1 MLNHKNNDIIPI
13 SDLFGDNF
21 MIPTYQRGYRWTRA
35 QIEDLLNDLKEFAEP
50 GNNKGG
56 YYCLQ
61 PLVVR
66 EDNNV
71 YRVIDGQQRLT
82 TIWILLLC
90 LGNKEDN
97 NGITFHLRYERN
109 DKLIEISNISFCDY
123 KPYDG
128 EPLLRSNINKK
139 AIQNWNEYVESQFHV
154 FSQTEGNNNVESFH
168 LFASW
173 LFINNWLKDN
183 IDVVSKSIFKDIC
196 VIWHEVKGGLE
207 EEIKAFQN
215 LNSGKIPL
223 TNAELIKALFLSSYG
238 SQKGGNQLRQE
249 LIAEEFDMVERKLRQ
264 DDFWYFLNERGEK
277 PTSCISFIFNLMQEL
292 DDNRLYE
299 GQDLR
304 NYLFFRDK
312 INSLKSAS
320 ETWEQVMDIFHIF
333 EGWYDNPEIY
343 NLIGFL
349 RAKNNRSIK
358 VIFEAYL
365 RCKTIDEF
373 RNYLLY
379 RCLDTISWYDEK
391 LKKQR
396 EEDFIAYLKNNFRF
410 DENKERAWNL
420 LLLINV
426 LTLNFESS
434 DGKDHK
440 KTISKFSFS
449 DFHNCEWNIEHIS
462 PQNPVRSSDM
472 IFPSV
477 DEASLSPIG
486 AKLRDIEDERVKNK
500 IDPYVA
506 VLTDSIMEI
515 SNLTFLT
522 DHINKSIG
530 NKSYDEKRDCVIL
543 KQSQGFYLLPSSLMI
558 FTKGY
563 TNRETQKKELEEK
576 KNNYWSNYDREVY
589 LDKIRHILENKY
601 LNNAEKLKE
610 TEPVRILDS
619 FTPVFSY
626 TSGRELASK
635 DETEKQS
642 LDYLTYSEL
651 TDRNDYI
658 VIPKIQRD
666 YAQGRK
672 KSEDP
677 RAAIIRAKLLSDI
690 FEMDSLG
697 LDFQIVFGSEE
708 IRQEITED
716 NKDVR
721 VFIPIDGQQRLTTL
735 YLLSLYRDKI
745 NGIASNVKFIYETR
759 KAASDFCVDVVNNE
773 WNDFPERS
781 PKESITMS
789 TWFQPY
795 WLNDPTVNSILRML
809 DEIHKMYCEKGIYP
823 DLEKIHFS
831 YFDLGLSLKSDE
843 IYLKMNTRGKELTQ
857 FENLKAAIEKEFGND
872 VPKIWKD
879 KIDSAWQDM
888 FWHENYPTRIPDS
901 RILRIIANLL
911 FVKLCC
917 NDNLSGLKSLDGQ
930 SIKACIE
937 NTESYKL
944 LACIYDLWTFSEKAK
959 KKEYIS
965 TVPFIEAFKILGV
978 EDTFEYLISI
988 FKGIDNNYIITP
1000 YWEYSGSG
1008 ILDQNYSQRAAMYGA
1023 TLYLQK
1029 LKCNSEDFN
1038 KVSYTEWMR
1047 FVWNISANDVEDF
1060 QGFYRACRLFDKM
1073 ALKGA
1078 LKDVFKVLKSED
1090 SKQFSGTDQFK
1101 EERTKAKVGNN
1112 ERLLSLVKTAEK
1124 HSFFH
1129 GTIRFLFDS
1138 TQNDIWVDF
1147 EVKANNL
1154 CYLIPVNEDQR
1165 HTVEILMKYLSDD
1178 ELKDV
1183 FQKYYVN
1190 NKDNN
1195 LRDIFL
1201 YSRINDKL
1209 SLFFKRKARTVPLSA
1224 LQQQLIALAPRHR
1237 DYYIINNWSGA
1248 HGLYPCV
1255 LTKTS
1260 TQSWYFATQCFPLD
1274 DKTYLN
1280 LEKFLKEEPFS
1291 PEIADW
1297 FKKDEYLVGV
1307 EINFKYRTQK
1317 FRYYNQNHTIRLMGS
1332 QNNKLYSDIENVTFI
1347 GVAEDETKDSLTK
1360 KLDKLVDYS
1369 ETLKSQYLSQIYNF
1383 IASLGEIPK
1392 IVGFDSE
1399 LKSDME
1405 TAINESKNYNWVSIE
1420 VIRKNFG
1427 IAFTIDNH
1435 HQVEIGLRL
1444 LPGENKKKSISIH
1457 RPNTAKTYSNKNHYW
1472 FYVYSE
1478 NQFNQEALKTELE
1491 TLIKQYTE

>member
-1 MLNHKNNDIIPI
+1 MSNHKNNDIILI

-35 QIEDLLNDLKEFAEP
+35 QIEDLLNDLREFAEP
-50 GNNKGG
+50 RNNNGG

-66 EDNNV
+66 EDNHV

-90 LGNKEDN
+90 LGNKDTNRE
-97 NGITFHLRYERN
+97 TFRLRYERN
-109 DKLIEISNISFCDY
+109 DKLSEISTISFCDY
-123 KPYDG
+123 ESYNGD
-128 EPLLRSNINKK
+128 PLLKNNINKK
-139 AIQNWNEYVESQFHV
+139 AIQKWNEYVERQFLI
-154 FSQTEGNNNVESFH
+154 FSKTEGNNNVESFH

-183 IDVVSKSIFKDIC
+183 IDAIPKHLFKDIC
-196 VIWHEVKGGLE
+196 VIWHEVKGIE

-238 SQKGGNQLRQE
+238 AQNGGNQLRQE
-249 LIAEEFDMVERKLRQ
+249 LIAEEFDMVERQLRR

-320 ETWEQVMDIFHIF
+320 KTWEQVMDIFHIL
-333 EGWYDNPEIY
+333 EGWYNNPEIY

-365 RCKTIDEF
+365 KCKTIDEF

-379 RCLDTISWYDEK
+379 RCLETISWDDEK

-426 LTLNFESS
+426 LTLNMESTE
-434 DGKDHK
+434 GKDHK
-440 KTISKFSFS
+440 RTISKFAFS

-462 PQNPVRSSDM
+462 PQNPVRSSAM
-472 IFPSV
+472 TFPSV
-477 DEASLSPIG
+477 EEVSLPPIG
-486 AKLRDIEDERVKNK
+486 AKLRDIEDERIKREIN
-500 IDPYVA
+500 PYVA
-506 VLTDSIMEI
+506 VFTDSIMEI

-530 NKSYDEKRDCVIL
+530 NKNYDEKRDCVIL
-543 KQSQGFYLLPSSLMI
+543 KQSQGFYLPPSSLMI

-563 TNRETQKKELEEK
+563 TTRENQEKELKDK
-576 KNNYWSNYDREVY
+576 KNNYWSDYDREAY
-589 LDKIRHILENKY
+589 LHKIKDILENQY
-601 LNNAEKLKE
+601 LNNAENLKE
-610 TEPVRILDS
+610 TASIRVQES
-619 FTPVFSY
+619 NTPVFSS
-626 TSGRELASK
+626 TSGSEITSVEDAER
-635 DETEKQS
+635 QS
-642 LDYLTYSEL
+642 LDKLNYSAL
-651 TDRNDYI
+651 IDRTDYI
-658 VIPKIQRD
+658 IIPKIQRD

-677 RAAIIRAKLLSDI
+677 RAAIIRAKLLRDI
-690 FEMDSLG
+690 FEMDGFG

-708 IRQEITED
+708 LRQEITED

-721 VFIPIDGQQRLTTL
+721 IFIPIDGQQRLTTL

-745 NGIASNVKFIYETR
+745 NGIASKVKFIYETR

-773 WNDFPERS
+773 WHDFPERS
-781 PKESITMS
+781 PKESIIAS

-795 WLNDPTVNSILRML
+795 WLNDPTVDSILRML
-809 DEIHKMYCEKGIYP
+809 DEIHKMYSEKGALP
-823 DLEKIHFS
+823 DIEKIYFS
-831 YFDLGLSLKSDE
+831 YFDLGLSFKSDE

-857 FENLKAAIEKEFGND
+857 FENLKAAIEKEFGNN
-872 VPKIWKD
+872 VPQIWKN
-879 KIDSAWQDM
+879 KIDSTWQDM
-888 FWHENYPTRIPDS
+888 FWQAICPTRIPDS
-901 RILRIIANLL
+901 RILRIVANLL
-911 FVKLCC
+911 FVKLC
-917 NDNLSGLKSLDGQ
+917 DDASLSDLSSFDKQ
-930 SIKACIE
+930 SIKGYMENSELYNRLSCIF
-937 NTESYKL
+937 
-944 LACIYDLWTFSEKAK
+944 DLWGIAEKVK
-959 KKEYIS
+959 KNEYIS
-965 TVPFIEAFKILGV
+965 TLTFIEAFKILGV
-978 EDTFEYLISI
+978 QDTFVYLIAI
-988 FKGIDNNYIITP
+988 FDGIENRFNVTP
-1000 YWEYSGSG
+1000 HWEYSGSV

-1029 LKCNSEDFN
+1029 SKCNSWALN
-1038 KVSYTEWMR
+1038 KDNYTEWMR

-1060 QGFYRACRLFDKM
+1060 QSFYRACRLFDKM

-1078 LKDVFKVLKSED
+1078 LDDVLTVLQSED

-1101 EERTKAKVGNN
+1101 EERIKATIKNN
-1112 ERLLSLVKTAEK
+1112 GRLFSNVKTAEK

-1129 GTIRFLFDS
+1129 GTIRFLFDY
-1138 TQNDIWVDF
+1138 TQTDIWADF
-1147 EVKANNL
+1147 EVKVNNL
-1154 CYLIPVNEDQR
+1154 CHLIPVKEDKR
-1165 HTVEILMKYLSDD
+1165 HTVEYLMEYLSDD

-1183 FQKYYVN
+1183 FSKYYVN

-1201 YSRINDKL
+1201 YSKISDKL
-1209 SLFFKRKARTVPLSA
+1209 TLFFKQNAITEPLTT

-1237 DYYIINNWSGA
+1237 DYYIINNWRGA

-1274 DKTYLN
+1274 DKIYIN
-1280 LEKFLKEEPFS
+1280 LEKLLKEEPFI

-1297 FKKDEYLVGV
+1297 FKEDKYLVGV
-1307 EINFKYRTQK
+1307 EINFKYRTQR
-1317 FRYYNQNHTIRLMGS
+1317 FRYFNQNHTIRLMGS
-1332 QNNKLYSDIENVTFI
+1332 QSNKLYNDIENLTYIEVS
-1347 GVAEDETKDSLTK
+1347 EDETQEILTK
-1360 KLDKLVDYS
+1360 KLDRLVDYS
-1369 ETLKSQYLSQIYNF
+1369 VNLKSQYLSQIFDF
-1383 IASLGEIPK
+1383 IVTLGATPVIT
-1392 IVGFDSE
+1392 GFDNE
-1399 LKSDME
+1399 LKTDAE
-1405 TAINESKNYNWVSIE
+1405 TSINEINSYNWVSVE
-1420 VIRKNFG
+1420 VIRGNFA

-1435 HQVEIGLRL
+1435 HKVEIGLRI
-1444 LPGENKKKSISIH
+1444 LPGENKKKSMSIH
-1457 RPNTAKTYSNKNHYW
+1457 RPDTAKPYSNKNNYW

-1478 NQFNQEALKTELE
+1478 NQFNQETIQTELE
-1491 TLIKQYTE
+1491 LLMNQYTE

>member
-1 MLNHKNNDIIPI
+1 MSNHKNNNIIPI
-13 SDLFGDNF
+13 SDLFGENF

-35 QIEDLLNDLKEFAEP
+35 QIEDLLNDLKEFAESS
-50 GNNKGG
+50 NNGG

-66 EDNNV
+66 EENKA

-90 LGNKEDN
+90 LDNKEN
-97 NGITFHLRYERN
+97 NRETFRLRYERN
-109 DKLIEISNISFCDY
+109 DKLSKISNIGFGDFEPY
-123 KPYDG
+123 KGD
-128 EPLLRSNINKK
+128 LLLKNNINKK
-139 AIQNWNEYVESQFHV
+139 AIQKWNEYVERQFHV
-154 FSQTEGNNNVESFH
+154 FSKTEGNNNVESFH
-168 LFASW
+168 LLASW

-183 IDVVSKSIFKDIC
+183 IDVVSKHLFKDIC
-196 VIWHEVKGGLE
+196 VIWHEVKGIE

-238 SQKGGNQLRQE
+238 VQNGGNQLRQE
-249 LIAEEFDMVERKLRQ
+249 LIAEEFDMVERQLRR

-312 INSLKSAS
+312 IDSLKSAS
-320 ETWEQVMDIFHIF
+320 KTWEQVMDIFHTL
-333 EGWYDNPEIY
+333 EGWYNNPEIY

-358 VIFEAYL
+358 VIYEAYL
-365 RCKTIDEF
+365 KCKTIDEF

-379 RCLDTISWYDEK
+379 RCLETISWYDDK
-391 LKKQR
+391 LKEHR
-396 EEDFIAYLKNNFRF
+396 EEDFIAYLKKNFRF

-426 LTLNFESS
+426 LTLNLESPE
-434 DGKDHK
+434 GKDHK
-440 KTISKFSFS
+440 RTISKFAFS

-462 PQNPVRSSDM
+462 PQNPVRSSAM
-472 IFPSV
+472 AFPSV
-477 DEASLSPIG
+477 DEAYLPPIG
-486 AKLRDIEDERVKNK
+486 AKLRDIDDERLKNK

-530 NKSYDEKRDCVIL
+530 NKNYDEKRDCVIL
-543 KQSQGFYLLPSSLMI
+543 KQSQGFYLPPSSLMI

-563 TNRETQKKELEEK
+563 TTRENQEKEIKDK
-576 KNNYWSNYDREVY
+576 KNNYWSDYDREAY
-589 LDKIRHILENKY
+589 LHKIKDILENEY
-601 LNNAEKLKE
+601 LNNAKDLKE
-610 TEPVRILDS
+610 TASIRIQES
-619 FTPVFSY
+619 NTPVFNS
-626 TSGRELASK
+626 TSGSEITSEE
-635 DETEKQS
+635 DVEKQS
-642 LDYLTYSEL
+642 WDKLTYSAL
-651 TDRNDYI
+651 TDRTDFI
-658 VIPKIQRD
+658 IIPKIQRD

-672 KSEDP
+672 ESEDP
-677 RAAIIRAKLLSDI
+677 RAAIVREKLLDDI
-690 FEMDSLG
+690 FGMDNFG

-745 NGIASNVKFIYETR
+745 NGNASKVKFIYETR

-773 WNDFPERS
+773 WYDFPERS
-781 PKESITMS
+781 PKESIIAS

-795 WLNDPTVNSILRML
+795 WLNDPTVDSILRML
-809 DEIHKMYCEKGIYP
+809 DEIHKMYSKKGVFP
-823 DLEKIHFS
+823 DIEKIHFS
-831 YFDLGLSLKSDE
+831 YFDLGLSFKSDE

-857 FENLKAAIEKEFGND
+857 FENLKAAIEKEFGKN
-872 VPKIWKD
+872 VPKIWKN
-879 KIDSAWQDM
+879 KIDSIWQDM
-888 FWHENYPTRIPDS
+888 FWKEICPTRIPDS

-911 FVKLCC
+911 FVKLCDDTSLC
-917 NDNLSGLKSLDGQ
+917 DLSSLDKQ
-930 SIKACIE
+930 SINEYKE
-937 NTESYKL
+937 NSDLYNRLTCVL
-944 LACIYDLWTFSEKAK
+944 DLWSIAEKTK
-959 KKEYIS
+959 RNEYIS
-965 TVPFIEAFKILGV
+965 TKPFIEAFKILGV
-978 EDTFEYLISI
+978 HYTFDYLIAI
-988 FKGIDNNYIITP
+988 FEGIENKFNITP
-1000 YWEYSGSG
+1000 YWEYSGSA

-1023 TLYLQK
+1023 TLYFQK
-1029 LKCNSEDFN
+1029 SKCNSGAIN
-1038 KVSYTEWMR
+1038 KDNYTEWMR

-1060 QGFYRACRLFDKM
+1060 QSFYRACHLFDKM

-1078 LKDVFKVLKSED
+1078 LDDIFMVLQSED

-1101 EERTKAKVGNN
+1101 EERTKATIEKN
-1112 ERLLSLVKTAEK
+1112 ERLLSAVKTAEK

-1129 GTIRFLFDS
+1129 GTIRFLFNN
-1138 TQNDIWVDF
+1138 TQNDIWADF
-1147 EVKANNL
+1147 EAKVNNL
-1154 CYLIPVNEDQR
+1154 CDLIPVNEDNR
-1165 HTVEILMKYLSDD
+1165 HTVEHLMEYLSDD

-1183 FQKYYVN
+1183 FHKYYVN

-1201 YSRINDKL
+1201 YSKINDKL
-1209 SLFFKRKARTVPLSA
+1209 TLFFKQSTVTEPLTT

-1237 DYYIINNWSGA
+1237 DYYIINNWRGA
-1248 HGLYPCV
+1248 HGLYTCV

-1260 TQSWYFATQCFPLD
+1260 TQSWHFATRCFSLD
-1274 DKTYLN
+1274 DKIYIN
-1280 LEKFLKEEPFS
+1280 LEKFLKEEPFM
-1291 PEIADW
+1291 PEIDDW
-1297 FKKDEYLVGV
+1297 FKEDAYLVGV

-1317 FRYYNQNHTIRLMGS
+1317 FRYYNQDHTIRLMGS
-1332 QNNKLYSDIENVTFI
+1332 QDNKLYDNIENVTYI
-1347 GVAEDETKDSLTK
+1347 GVAEDETKETLTK
-1360 KLDKLVDYS
+1360 KLDKLVEYS
-1369 ETLKSQYLSQIYNF
+1369 ETLKSQYLSRIFNF
-1383 IASLGEIPK
+1383 IDSLGENPV
-1392 IVGFDSE
+1392 IVGFDSD
-1399 LKSDME
+1399 LKTDVE
-1405 TAINESKNYNWVSIE
+1405 TAITKITTYNWVSIE

-1435 HQVEIGLRL
+1435 HKVEIGLRL
-1444 LPGENKKKSISIH
+1444 LPGENTKKSVSIH
-1457 RPNTAKTYSNKNHYW
+1457 QPNTVKSYSNKNHYW

-1478 NQFNQEALKTELE
+1478 NQFNQEVIETELE
-1491 TLIKQYTE
+1491 SLLNQYTE

>member
-1 MLNHKNNDIIPI
+1 MSNHKNNDIIPI

-50 GNNKGG
+50 RNHNGG

-90 LGNKEDN
+90 LDNKEN
-97 NGITFHLRYERN
+97 NKETFRLRYERN
-109 DKLIEISNISFCDY
+109 DKLSEILNISFCDY
-123 KPYDG
+123 ESYDG
-128 EPLLRSNINKK
+128 DPLLKNNINKK
-139 AIQNWNEYVESQFHV
+139 TIQKWNEYVERQFHV
-154 FSQTEGNNNVESFH
+154 FSKTEGNNNVESFH

-183 IDVVSKSIFKDIC
+183 IDVISKHLFKDIC
-196 VIWHEVKGGLE
+196 VIWHEVKGIE

-238 SQKGGNQLRQE
+238 TQNGGNQLRQE
-249 LIAEEFDMVERKLRQ
+249 LIAEEFDMVERQLRR

-312 INSLKSAS
+312 IHSLKSAS
-320 ETWEQVMDIFHIF
+320 KTWEQVMDIFHIL
-333 EGWYDNPEIY
+333 EGWYNNPEIY
-343 NLIGFL
+343 NLIGIL

-358 VIFEAYL
+358 VIFETYL
-365 RCKTIDEF
+365 KCKTIDEF

-379 RCLDTISWYDEK
+379 RCLETISWHDEK

-426 LTLNFESS
+426 LTLNLESPE
-434 DGKDHK
+434 GKDHK
-440 KTISKFSFS
+440 RTISKFAFS

-462 PQNPVRSSDM
+462 PQNPVRSSAM
-472 IFPSV
+472 TFPSV
-477 DEASLSPIG
+477 DDASLPPIG
-486 AKLRDIEDERVKNK
+486 AKLRDIEDERIKNK

-530 NKSYDEKRDCVIL
+530 NKNYDEKRDCVIL
-543 KQSQGFYLLPSSLMI
+543 KQSQGFYLPPSSLMI

-563 TNRETQKKELEEK
+563 TTRKNQEKELKDK
-576 KNNYWSNYDREVY
+576 KNNYWSDYDREAY
-589 LDKIRHILENKY
+589 LHKIKDILENQY
-601 LNNAEKLKE
+601 LNNAKNLKE
-610 TEPVRILDS
+610 TASIRIQES
-619 FTPVFSY
+619 NTPVFNS
-626 TSGRELASK
+626 TSGSEITSEE
-635 DETEKQS
+635 DVEKQS
-642 LDYLTYSEL
+642 LDKLTYSVL
-651 TDRNDYI
+651 TDRTDYI

-672 KSEDP
+672 KSEDL
-677 RAAIIRAKLLSDI
+677 RAAIIRAKLLRDI
-690 FEMDSLG
+690 FEMDSFG

-708 IRQEITED
+708 IRQVITED

-745 NGIASNVKFIYETR
+745 NGITPKVKFIYETR
-759 KAASDFCVDVVNNE
+759 KAATDFCVDVVNNE
-773 WNDFPERS
+773 WHDFPERS
-781 PKESITMS
+781 PKDSIIAS

-795 WLNDPTVNSILRML
+795 WLNDPTVDSILRML
-809 DEIHKMYCEKGIYP
+809 DEIHKMYIEKGVFP
-823 DLEKIHFS
+823 DIEGIHFS
-831 YFDLGLSLKSDE
+831 YFDLGLSFKSDE

-857 FENLKAAIEKEFGND
+857 FENLKAAIEKEFGNI
-872 VPKIWKD
+872 VPQIWKN
-879 KIDSAWQDM
+879 KIDSTWQDM
-888 FWHENYPTRIPDS
+888 FWQEICPTRVPDS

-911 FVKLCC
+911 FVKLC
-917 NDNLSGLKSLDGQ
+917 DDASLSDLSSLDEQ
-930 SIKACIE
+930 SIKGYIE
-937 NTESYKL
+937 NSELYNRL
-944 LACIYDLWTFSEKAK
+944 ECIFDLWGIAEKIK
-959 KKEYIS
+959 KNEYIS
-965 TVPFIEAFKILGV
+965 TIPFIEAFKIIGV
-978 EDTFEYLISI
+978 QDTFDYLIAI
-988 FKGIDNNYIITP
+988 FKGIENKFNITP
-1000 YWEYSGSG
+1000 HWEYSGSA
-1008 ILDQNYSQRAAMYGA
+1008 ILDQNYSQRAAIYGA

-1029 LKCNSEDFN
+1029 STCISEAFKKD
-1038 KVSYTEWMR
+1038 KYTEWMR
-1047 FVWNISANDVEDF
+1047 FVWNISANDVKDF
-1060 QGFYRACRLFDKM
+1060 QSYYRVCRLFDKM
-1073 ALKGA
+1073 ALNGS
-1078 LKDVFKVLKSED
+1078 LDDVFKVLQSED
-1090 SKQFSGTDQFK
+1090 SRQFSGTDQFK
-1101 EERTKAKVGNN
+1101 EERTKAAIVKN
-1112 ERLLSLVKTAEK
+1112 EILLSTVKKAEK

-1129 GTIRFLFDS
+1129 GTIRFLFDN
-1138 TQNDIWVDF
+1138 TQNDIWADF
-1147 EVKANNL
+1147 EVKVNNL
-1154 CYLIPVNEDQR
+1154 CYLIPVKEAER
-1165 HTVEILMKYLSDD
+1165 HTVQLLMIYLSDD

-1183 FQKYYVN
+1183 FSKYCVN

-1195 LRDIFL
+1195 LRDILL
-1201 YSRINDKL
+1201 YSKINDKL
-1209 SLFFKRKARTVPLSA
+1209 TLFFKQNKVKVLLTT
-1224 LQQQLIALAPRHR
+1224 LQQQLMALAPRHP
-1237 DYYIINNWSGA
+1237 DYYIINNWRGA

-1274 DKTYLN
+1274 DKTYIN
-1280 LEKFLKEEPFS
+1280 LEKFLKEEPFI

-1297 FKKDEYLVGV
+1297 FKEDKYLVGV

-1332 QNNKLYSDIENVTFI
+1332 QNNKLYNDIENLTYI
-1347 GVAEDETKDSLTK
+1347 GVTEDETIETLTK

-1369 ETLKSQYLSQIYNF
+1369 ETLKSKYLSQIIDF
-1383 IASLGEIPK
+1383 IVSLGEIPV
-1392 IVGFDSE
+1392 IVGFDNE
-1399 LKSDME
+1399 LKTDAE
-1405 TAINESKNYNWVSIE
+1405 TAINEIITYNWVSIE

-1427 IAFTIDNH
+1427 IAFTIDNQH
-1435 HQVEIGLRL
+1435 KVEIGLRL

-1457 RPNTAKTYSNKNHYW
+1457 RPNTAKPYSNKNHYW

-1478 NQFNQEALKTELE
+1478 NQFNQEAIQTELE
-1491 TLIKQYTE
+1491 SLVNQYGE

>member
-1 MLNHKNNDIIPI
+1 MSTHKNNDIIPI
-13 SDLFGDNF
+13 YDLFGDNF

-35 QIEDLLNDLKEFAEP
+35 QIEDLLNDLKEFAEQK
-50 GNNKGG
+50 NNSG

-90 LGNKEDN
+90 LDNKN
-97 NGITFHLRYERN
+97 NREIFRLRYERN
-109 DKLIEISNISFCDY
+109 DKLSEISDINFCDY
-123 KPYDG
+123 ELYDG
-128 EPLLRSNINKK
+128 DPLIKNNINKK
-139 AIQNWNEYVESQFHV
+139 AVQKWNEYVESQFHEY
-154 FSQTEGNNNVESFH
+154 SKTEGNNNVESFH

-173 LFINNWLKDN
+173 IFINNWLKDN
-183 IDVVSKSIFKDIC
+183 IDVVSKHLFKDIC
-196 VIWHEVKGGLE
+196 VIWHEVKGIE

-238 SQKGGNQLRQE
+238 TQNGGNQLRQE
-249 LIAEEFDMVERKLRQ
+249 LIAEEFDMVERQLRR

-312 INSLKSAS
+312 IDSLKSAS
-320 ETWEQVMDIFHIF
+320 KTWEQVMDIFHTL
-333 EGWYDNPEIY
+333 EGWYNNPEIY

-358 VIFEAYL
+358 VIYGAYMK
-365 RCKTIDEF
+365 CKTIEEF

-379 RCLDTISWYDEK
+379 RCLETISWYDEK

-410 DENKERAWNL
+410 DEKKERAWNL

-426 LTLNFESS
+426 LTLNLERPE
-434 DGKDHK
+434 GKDHK
-440 KTISKFSFS
+440 RNISKFAFS

-462 PQNPVRSSDM
+462 PQNPVRSSAM
-472 IFPSV
+472 SFLPV
-477 DEASLSPIG
+477 DKSSLPPIG
-486 AKLRDIEDERVKNK
+486 SKLRDIEDERIKNK

-530 NKSYDEKRDCVIL
+530 NKNYDEKRDCVIL
-543 KQSQGFYLLPSSLMI
+543 KQSQGFYVPPSSFMI

-563 TNRETQKKELEEK
+563 TTRENQEKELKDK
-576 KNNYWSNYDREVY
+576 KNNYWSDYDREAY
-589 LDKIRHILENKY
+589 LYKIKDILENQY
-601 LNNAEKLKE
+601 LNNAEDLKE
-610 TEPVRILDS
+610 TVSIRIQES
-619 FTPVFSY
+619 NTPIFNS
-626 TSGRELASK
+626 TSSSEITSEE
-635 DETEKQS
+635 DVEKQS
-642 LDYLTYSEL
+642 WDKLTYSAL
-651 TDRNDYI
+651 TDRTDYI
-658 VIPKIQRD
+658 IIPKIQRD

-672 KSEDP
+672 ESEDP
-677 RAAIIRAKLLSDI
+677 RAAIIRAKLLKDI
-690 FEMDSLG
+690 FEMDGFG

-716 NKDVR
+716 NKEVR
-721 VFIPIDGQQRLTTL
+721 IFIPIDGQQRLTTL

-745 NGIASNVKFIYETR
+745 NGNTSKVKFIYETR

-773 WNDFPERS
+773 WHDFPERY
-781 PKESITMS
+781 PKESIIAS

-795 WLNDPTVNSILRML
+795 WLNDPTVDSILRML
-809 DEIHKMYCEKGIYP
+809 DDIHKMYSEKGVFP
-823 DLEKIHFS
+823 DIEKIHFS
-831 YFDLGLSLKSDE
+831 YFDLGLSLKGDE

-857 FENLKAAIEKEFGND
+857 FENLKAAIEKELGND
-872 VPKIWKD
+872 VPEIWKN
-879 KIDSAWQDM
+879 KIDSNWQDM
-888 FWHENYPTRIPDS
+888 FWQDKCPTRIPDS
-901 RILRIIANLL
+901 RILRILANFL
-911 FVKLCC
+911 FVKLC
-917 NDNLSGLKSLDGQ
+917 DDANLSDLISFDEQ
-930 SIKACIE
+930 SIKVYKENSELYNRLVCIF
-937 NTESYKL
+937 
-944 LACIYDLWTFSEKAK
+944 DLWSIAEKAK
-959 KKEYIS
+959 KNEYIS
-965 TVPFIEAFKILGV
+965 TIPFIEAFKILGV
-978 EDTFEYLISI
+978 QDTFVYIISI
-988 FKGIDNNYIITP
+988 FESIENKFKITP
-1000 YWEYSGSG
+1000 HWEYSGSA

-1023 TLYLQK
+1023 ILYFQQSN
-1029 LKCNSEDFN
+1029 CNSESIN
-1038 KVSYTEWMR
+1038 KDNYAEWMR

-1060 QGFYRACRLFDKM
+1060 QSFYRACRLFDKM
-1073 ALKGA
+1073 ALNGA
-1078 LKDVFKVLKSED
+1078 LEDVFMVLQSED

-1101 EERTKAKVGNN
+1101 EERIKSTIEKD
-1112 ERLLSLVKTAEK
+1112 ERLLATVKTAEK
-1124 HSFFH
+1124 YSFFH
-1129 GTIRFLFDS
+1129 GTIRFLFNN
-1138 TQNDIWVDF
+1138 TQNDIWTDF
-1147 EVKANNL
+1147 EVKVNNL
-1154 CYLIPVNEDQR
+1154 CDLIPVNEDKR
-1165 HTVEILMKYLSDD
+1165 HTVELLMEYLSDD

-1183 FQKYYVN
+1183 FHKYYVN
-1190 NKDNN
+1190 NKDGN

-1201 YSRINDKL
+1201 YNKINDKL
-1209 SLFFKRKARTVPLSA
+1209 TLFFKQSTVTEPFTT

-1237 DYYIINNWSGA
+1237 DYYIINNWRGA

-1274 DKTYLN
+1274 DKIYIN
-1280 LEKFLKEEPFS
+1280 LEKFLKEEPFI

-1297 FKKDEYLVGV
+1297 FREDKYLVGV
-1307 EINFKYRTQK
+1307 EINFEYRTQK

-1332 QNNKLYSDIENVTFI
+1332 QNNKLYKDIEDSTYI
-1347 GVAEDETKDSLTK
+1347 KVAEDETKETLTK

-1369 ETLKSQYLSQIYNF
+1369 ESLRSNYLLQINNF
-1383 IASLGEIPK
+1383 IVSLGEFPV

-1399 LKSDME
+1399 LKTDVE
-1405 TAINESKNYNWVSIE
+1405 TTINEIITYNWVSIE
-1420 VIRKNFG
+1420 VMRKNFG
-1427 IAFTIDNH
+1427 IAFTLDNH
-1435 HQVEIGLRL
+1435 HKVEIGLRL

-1457 RPNTAKTYSNKNHYW
+1457 QPNTAKSYSNKNHYW

-1478 NQFNQEALKTELE
+1478 NQFYIETIKSELKSLMN
-1491 TLIKQYTE
+1491 QYTE

>member
-1 MLNHKNNDIIPI
+1 MSNHKNNDIIPI

-35 QIEDLLNDLKEFAEP
+35 QIEDLMNDLKEFAEP
-50 GNNKGG
+50 KNHNEG

-90 LGNKEDN
+90 LDNKEN
-97 NGITFHLRYERN
+97 NKETFRLRYERN
-109 DKLIEISNISFCDY
+109 DKLTEILDISFCNYEPYDGAPLLKSNIS
-123 KPYDG
+123 
-128 EPLLRSNINKK
+128 KK
-139 AIQNWNEYVESQFHV
+139 AIQKWNDYVERQFHI
-154 FSQTEGNNNVESFH
+154 FSKTEGNNNVESFH

-183 IDVVSKSIFKDIC
+183 INALPKHIFQDIC
-196 VIWHEVKGGLE
+196 VIWHEVKGIE

-238 SQKGGNQLRQE
+238 IQNGGNQLRQE
-249 LIAEEFDMVERKLRQ
+249 LIAEEFDMVERQLRR

-320 ETWEQVMDIFHIF
+320 KTWEQVMDIFHIL
-333 EGWYDNPEIY
+333 EGWYNNPEIY

-358 VIFEAYL
+358 VIFQAYL
-365 RCKTIDEF
+365 KCKTIDEF

-379 RCLDTISWYDEK
+379 RCLETISWYDEK

-396 EEDFIAYLKNNFRF
+396 EEDVIAYLKNNFRF
-410 DENKERAWNL
+410 DDNKERAWNL

-426 LTLNFESS
+426 LTLNLESPE
-434 DGKDHK
+434 GKDHK
-440 KTISKFSFS
+440 RTISKFAFS

-462 PQNPVRSSDM
+462 PQNPVRSSAM
-472 IFPSV
+472 TFPSV
-477 DEASLSPIG
+477 DDASLPPIG
-486 AKLRDIEDERVKNK
+486 AKLREIEDERIKNK

-530 NKSYDEKRDCVIL
+530 NKNYDEKRDCVIL
-543 KQSQGFYLLPSSLMI
+543 KQSQGFYLPPSSLMI

-563 TNRETQKKELEEK
+563 TTRKNQEKELKDK
-576 KNNYWSNYDREVY
+576 KNNYWSDYDREAY
-589 LDKIRHILENKY
+589 LHKIKDILENQY
-601 LNNAEKLKE
+601 LNNAENLKE
-610 TEPVRILDS
+610 TASIRIQDS
-619 FTPVFSY
+619 NTPVFNT
-626 TSGRELASK
+626 TSDSEITSEENA
-635 DETEKQS
+635 EKRS
-642 LDYLTYSEL
+642 LDKLTYSAL
-651 TDRNDYI
+651 TDRTDYI

-677 RAAIIRAKLLSDI
+677 RAAIIRTKLLRDI
-690 FEMDSLG
+690 FEMDSFG

-716 NKDVR
+716 NKEVR

-745 NGIASNVKFIYETR
+745 NGITSKVKFIYETR
-759 KAASDFCVDVVNNE
+759 KAATDFCVDVVNNE
-773 WNDFPERS
+773 WHGFPERS
-781 PKESITMS
+781 PKESIIAS

-795 WLNDPTVNSILRML
+795 WLNDPTVDSILRML
-809 DEIHKMYCEKGIYP
+809 DEIHKMYSEKGVFP
-823 DLEKIHFS
+823 DIEEIHFS
-831 YFDLGLSLKSDE
+831 YFDLGLSFKSDE

-872 VPKIWKD
+872 APQIWKN
-879 KIDSAWQDM
+879 KIDSTWQDM
-888 FWHENYPTRIPDS
+888 FWKEICPTRVPDS

-911 FVKLCC
+911 FVKLC
-917 NDNLSGLKSLDGQ
+917 DDDSLSDLSSLDEQ
-930 SIKACIE
+930 SIKGDIE
-937 NTESYKL
+937 NSELYNRL
-944 LACIYDLWTFSEKAK
+944 ECIFDLWGIAEKAK
-959 KKEYIS
+959 KNEYIS
-965 TVPFIEAFKILGV
+965 TIPFIEAFNIIGV
-978 EDTFEYLISI
+978 QDTFAYLIAI
-988 FKGIDNNYIITP
+988 FKGIENEFNITP
-1000 YWEYSGSG
+1000 YWEYSGSA

-1023 TLYLQK
+1023 TLYLQES
-1029 LKCNSEDFN
+1029 KCNSGNFN
-1038 KVSYTEWMR
+1038 KDKYTEWMR
-1047 FVWNISANDVEDF
+1047 FVWNISENDVEDF
-1060 QGFYRACRLFDKM
+1060 QSFYRVCRLFDKM

-1078 LKDVFKVLKSED
+1078 LDDVLMVLQSED

-1101 EERTKAKVGNN
+1101 EERTKATIKNDG
-1112 ERLLSLVKTAEK
+1112 RLFSNVKAAEK

-1129 GTIRFLFDS
+1129 GTIRFLFDY
-1138 TQNDIWVDF
+1138 TQNDIWADF
-1147 EVKANNL
+1147 EAKVNNL
-1154 CYLIPVNEDQR
+1154 GHLIPVKEDKR
-1165 HTVEILMKYLSDD
+1165 HTVELLMEYLSDD

-1183 FQKYYVN
+1183 FSKYYVN

-1201 YSRINDKL
+1201 YSKINDKL
-1209 SLFFKRKARTVPLSA
+1209 ALFFKQNAVTEPLTT

-1237 DYYIINNWSGA
+1237 DYYIINNWRGA

-1255 LTKTS
+1255 LSKTS

-1274 DKTYLN
+1274 DSIYLN
-1280 LEKFLKEEPFS
+1280 LEKLLKEEPFM

-1297 FKKDEYLVGV
+1297 FKEDKYLVGV

-1317 FRYYNQNHTIRLMGS
+1317 FRYYNQNHTIRLMDS
-1332 QNNKLYSDIENVTFI
+1332 QNNKLYNDIENLTYI
-1347 GVAEDETKDSLTK
+1347 GVAEDETKETLTK

-1369 ETLKSQYLSQIYNF
+1369 ENLKSQYLSQIFDF
-1383 IASLGEIPK
+1383 IVTLGATPVIM
-1392 IVGFDSE
+1392 GFDNE
-1399 LKSDME
+1399 LKTDAE
-1405 TAINESKNYNWVSIE
+1405 TSINEIKSYNWVSVE
-1420 VIRKNFG
+1420 VIRGNFA

-1435 HQVEIGLRL
+1435 HKVEIGLRL
-1444 LPGENKKKSISIH
+1444 LPGKNKKKSMSIH
-1457 RPNTAKTYSNKNHYW
+1457 RPDTAKPYSNKNNYW

-1478 NQFNQEALKTELE
+1478 NQFNQETIQTELE
-1491 TLIKQYTE
+1491 SLMNQYTE